1 MAQAL
6 ETRAAT
12 TAEIYFELDR
22 FEPTEDGLCVELS
35 GRWFGV
41 RGRRF
46 VRPTLTMLVGG
57 VRRRLL
63 ADLEHKPWAAEDG
76 SSWIASFPWELAGE
90 PVSELELGVAP
101 DLEIGLPVPGSA
113 PQRAEVRRGRQVAP
127 RRHDGADESARAL
140 DAARGENDRLRDE
153 LERAADA
160 KVEAAAA
167 IARRDTAL
175 SKLDE
180 LTEARGATLA
190 ERDAAV
196 LARDAATA
204 ERDRAFLERDRAIHS
219 RDQALDR
226 CERMVRRSAE
236 LQSQLDEARATIHHA
251 ELERRR
257 TRLAHEHAQAGAVA
271 RSALAANPPARRRHL
286 GWSRSAAGSAEAQAS
301 WTGRLIALAVLIGAV
316 LAMALV
322 AHLV

>member
-76 SSWIASFPWELAGE
+76 SSWIASFPWELEGE

-196 LARDAATA
+196 LGRFTAA
-204 ERDRAFLERDRAIHS
+204 I
-219 RDQALDR
+219 
-226 CERMVRRSAE
+226 RR
-236 LQSQLDEARATIHHA
+236 LT
-251 ELERRR
+251 
-257 TRLAHEHAQAGAVA
+257 
-271 RSALAANPPARRRHL
+271 AAN
-286 GWSRSAAGSAEAQAS
+286 GWSGAAPSFSPSSTRRAQPFTTPSSSAAGPGLRMSMRRRAPSRAVR
-301 WTGRLIALAVLIGAV
+301 WRPIRLPGGGTWDGRGRPRAVQRRRPAGRGA
-316 LAMALV
+316 
-322 AHLV
+322 